1 MALLLHPL
9 RRPLKYSHCPG
20 DTHTHTHTTFA
31 GHASRI
37 PPKKTPISLP
47 YLCVLA
53 PPLSLSRHTHSLL
66 CQTHREAL
74 VCEDGLCVFAL
85 RACVCRQ
92 TRREPRRAG
101 RTAAQGGVTD
111 LQRGGRP
118 AGEPAGF
125 DFTLIFIAALLRALR
140 VNAPPKNEK
149 ESELENSSVSIQP
162 AEEF

>member
-20 DTHTHTHTTFA
+20 ETHTLTHTHHLRWTRLPH
-31 GHASRI
+31 
-37 PPKKTPISLP
+37 PPQKTPISLP

-74 VCEDGLCVFAL
+74 VCEDGSCVFAL

-140 VNAPPKNEK
+140 VNAPAKNEK
-149 ESELENSSVSIQP
+149 RS
-162 AEEF
+162 